1 MCTNRKRKLHVQR
14 CENACGHREQ
24 EMLVSARARWSTVL
38 LFAVAVLM
46 LMLTVACIPSSH
58 IQAKE
63 YLPKNKQFLITRNVP
78 CHKRVAAIGLS
89 LSL

>member
-1 MCTNRKRKLHVQR
+1 M
-14 CENACGHREQ
+14 
-24 EMLVSARARWSTVL
+24 SARARWSTVL

-89 LSL
+89 LSLSLSLSLPLSLS